1 MIALICFFFPAVISL
16 WLFEALVKRRL
27 DRRRWIYRFCTN
39 TLLINF
45 ICFGIKKFFLQ
56 TANAPLYSMGTD
68 MYPSA
73 AFNYILMAVLAAVV
87 LVVFEVLLSKK
98 IKIEMK
104 EERHEEKPD

>member
-1 MIALICFFFPAVISL
+1 MIAFICFFFPSVISL
-16 WLFEALVKRRL
+16 WMFEALVKRRL
-27 DRRRWIYRFCTN
+27 DRKLWIYRFCTN

-73 AFNYILMAVLAAVV
+73 AFNYILMAVLTAVV

-98 IKIEMK
+98 IKIELK
-104 EERHEEKPD
+104 EEHHAKETD